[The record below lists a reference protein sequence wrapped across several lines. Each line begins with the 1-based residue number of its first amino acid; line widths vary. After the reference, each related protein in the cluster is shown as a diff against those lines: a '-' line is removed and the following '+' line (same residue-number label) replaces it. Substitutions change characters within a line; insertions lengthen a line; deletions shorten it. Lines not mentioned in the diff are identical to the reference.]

1 MQLRVELDHVPA
13 TAQGVDAEV
22 VGDSQE
28 PGLEAVLRVE
38 GLQAVIGAQEGLL
51 YKIFHGGIAAGV
63 GVDNPPHQPLVA
75 ADQLLVRSKVAL
87 FGALDQLVVHE
98 ARLAMAS
105 LFTRTILRLW
115 TSIAPSRWNSP
126 MTLETASRVEAIMF
140 ANSWCVRRTPR
151 LVPRSSPSPRRSAR
165 FKSRVDRR
173 AETSRCR
180 RLSMTS
186 SDCLRRSEKE
196 EKSFMANSGRRFI
209 TSVKAAFWTP
219 ATSTSVTASA
229 KTSCQRPSTKLS
241 FPKTPT
247 SLRSAVVASL
257 KSP

>member
-1 MQLRVELDHVPA
+1 
-13 TAQGVDAEV
+13 
-22 VGDSQE
+22 
-28 PGLEAVLRVE
+28 
-38 GLQAVIGAQEGLL
+38 
-51 YKIFHGGIAAGV
+51 
-63 GVDNPPHQPLVA
+63 
-75 ADQLLVRSKVAL
+75 
-87 FGALDQLVVHE
+87 
-98 ARLAMAS
+98 MAS

-151 LVPRSSPSPRRSAR
+151 LVPDSSPSPKRSAR
-165 FKSRVDRR
+165 FKSRVARR

-247 SLRSAVVASL
+247 SLCGRRLLEVTIDLVQAYRALQQEIELVVRISGSKDNVFGSKAPLDHPNTRVLEIVKAESAGSRGGR
-257 KSP
+257 KSPGIMPKHLLCLLLPIRHQKLS